1 MGTRQVSRLSGAG
14 NQKASQQTVTSFG
27 TTKPEQKCP
36 LSPLHLFSARSFSC
50 RSCCIFSS
58 ICRRLQCSP
67 QMGLCSLLG
76 LVGGGTWLSFS
87 SSISSICC
95 FSRESSLKKDRDCEY
110 QPSLTFLLL
119 FLPGS
124 SLLSPSILKSTCLIQ
139 VKHRNNKIWV
149 SFHTYFMGSK
159 PLLRRGE
166 PAGSCDVLC

>member
-1 MGTRQVSRLSGAG
+1 MSSVPSY
-14 NQKASQQTVTSFG
+14 
-27 TTKPEQKCP
+27 
-36 LSPLHLFSARSFSC
+36 LFSARSFSC

-58 ICRRLQCSP
+58 ICRRPQCSP

-95 FSRESSLKKDRDCEY
+95 FSRESSLNKDRDCEY

-124 SLLSPSILKSTCLIQ
+124 SLLSASILTSICLIQ
-139 VKHRNNKIWV
+139 VQHRDNKIWV
-149 SFHTYFMGSK
+149 SFHTCSMGSQAP
-159 PLLRRGE
+159 PLPSLRRGE
-166 PAGSCDVLC
+166 PAGSSDVICL